1 MPHRAVAQVAFL
13 SHSRP
18 PGHSLPAHP
27 QGWRVWC
34 HLGDAVVKYNQD
46 TFSPERW
53 TSGQQ
58 APSSAPSTTAG
69 PAAGCP
75 MHGGAVGTPTAVG
88 PEYTLPFGSGVRTCL
103 GQHLVQAQ
111 LGVLLAVLA
120 RGYTWQVEQ
129 PAEEW
134 RLVPTPA
141 PKDGLRVRMQ
151 RLA

>member
-1 MPHRAVAQVAFL
+1 M
-13 SHSRP
+13 
-18 PGHSLPAHP
+18 
-27 QGWRVWC
+27 WC
-34 HLGDAVVKYNQD
+34 HLGDAVVKYNKD
-46 TFSPERW
+46 TFAPERW
-53 TSGQQ
+53 TGSGQP
-58 APSSAPSTTAG
+58 APSSTPASAAG

-75 MHGGAVGTPTAVG
+75 MHSSGAGAGSPAAVG

-120 RGYTWQVEQ
+120 RGYTWRVEQ

-141 PKDGLRVRMQ
+141 PKDGLRVQVQ